1 MITGEVVGGAVAFV
15 AVAVAGG
22 GGAVVTG
29 RRVRRSRDT
38 AADAYV
44 RPLLFAAMD
53 RESFDDDV
61 VERLTR
67 AQHRALEVH
76 ARSLLPN
83 LRGRDR
89 DVLGGLLEHLGA
101 VDEARQ
107 RSHSKRARA
116 RAQAGEFLGHSG
128 SPSAVRDLVELLHDP
143 DVQVRWSAA
152 RGLGR
157 LGHPSALSPLL
168 ASIDGP
174 RPVPVDVVAD
184 AVFQIHNCPMAVL
197 RQGVRSRSV
206 PTRAVT
212 VELLGRFQALVA
224 IDEVIE
230 VLRSD
235 PSVEVRARAARAL
248 GRMGSPR
255 AVQALLACVD
265 AGPAAMRIQ
274 AVWALGEIGSA
285 QAVPAL
291 RVLLVGPSP
300 RMAETAGEALA
311 AIGESGVRVLHQVA
325 EGDGPPALAAAHA
338 LAGVQPTLH

>member
-1 MITGEVVGGAVAFV
+1 MITAEVVGAAAAFV
-15 AVAVAGG
+15 TVAGG
-22 GGAVVTG
+22 TVEIG
-29 RRVRRSRDT
+29 RRVRRSRL
-38 AADAYV
+38 AAAEAYV
-44 RPLLFAAMD
+44 RPILFTAMD
-53 RESFDDDV
+53 RGSFDDDV
-61 VERLTR
+61 VERLTPV
-67 AQHRALEVH
+67 QHRALDEH
-76 ARSLLPN
+76 ARSLLSN

-89 DVLGGLLEHLGA
+89 DVLGRLLEHLGA

-107 RSHSKRARA
+107 RSHSRRART
-116 RAQAGEFLGHSG
+116 RAQAGEFLGQSG

-143 DVQVRWSAA
+143 EVQVRWSAA

-168 ASIDGP
+168 ASIEGP

-184 AVFQIHNCPMAVL
+184 AVFQIRNCPTAVL
-197 RQGVRSRSV
+197 RQGLRSRSV
-206 PTRAVT
+206 PTRAVA
-212 VELLGRFQALVA
+212 VELLGRFQALAA
-224 IDEVIE
+224 IDEVIG
-230 VLRSD
+230 VLHAD

-255 AVQALLACVD
+255 GVQALVASLD

-274 AVWALGEIGSA
+274 AAWALGEIGAS

-300 RMAETAGEALA
+300 RMAQTAGEALG
-311 AIGESGVRVLHQVA
+311 AIGEPGVRVLHQVA

-338 LAGVQPTLH
+338 LAGLQPSLR